1 HSGAFSALGCL
12 VSPLRYDAVRT
23 YRGRLE
29 AWEGKPAENRLREL
43 QEQCVT
49 PLMAEGIALERIDV
63 QWSAD
68 LRYSGQNYELE
79 LPWRDTP
86 EGLRAAFEARHRRLY
101 GYATGESVE
110 CVNPP
115 GLARLPPP
123 PAAPS

>member
-101 GYATGESVE
+101 RYATRERGEVRH
-110 CVNPP
+110 PRGAP
-115 GLARLPPP
+115 ARPPP
-123 PAAPS
+123 RA